1 MAEKYDWETIE
12 KDFLQ
17 GILNISE
24 IAEKHGVDRSYLHK
38 QVKKRNWK
46 QEKSTQS
53 TGVDLI
59 ENAFIS
65 GFARDQYYL
74 AKDKM
79 STNLT
84 IIDDFSLKN
93 WANLCGTIHK
103 LEMIVM
109 EEGETIV
116 SPKTG
121 SPYQNPN
128 YNALI
133 SAKKTYQTL
142 GKELGLTP
150 TSRKRAG
157 VTMEAE
163 EKKKSIFELVEAMQ
177 GDGKT
182 EKVRVE
188 FENTNNPYYEMM
200 LRDFECTQRIEHG
213 KTILE
218 FYGDPLSDREQE
230 KYNVLDSDLGFD
242 EYQECFYR
250 GNY

>member
-12 KDFLQ
+12 KDYSN

-38 QVKKRNWK
+38 QAKKRNWK

-53 TGVDLI
+53 TSVDLI

-65 GFARDQYYL
+65 EFARDQYYL

-103 LEMIVM
+103 LETIVM
-109 EEGETIV
+109 EEGETII

-157 VTMEAE
+157 VTMGGE
-163 EKKKSIFELVEAMQ
+163 EKEKTIFDMVEDLYRQ
-177 GDGKT
+177 QSKT
-182 EKVRVE
+182 DRVRVE
-188 FENTNNPYYEMM
+188 FKNTNNPHYEMM
-200 LRDFECTQRIEHG
+200 LRDFECKKTEKHG

-218 FYGDPLSDREQE
+218 FSGDPLSKREQK
-230 KYNVLDSDLGFD
+230 KYNVLDSELGFD
-242 EYQECFYR
+242 EGQECFYL
-250 GNY
+250 G

>member
-1 MAEKYDWETIE
+1 MSKKHDWKLIE
-12 KDFLQ
+12 KDVLD
-17 GILNISE
+17 GILNFKE

-38 QVKKRNWK
+38 QAKKQNWTP
-46 QEKSTQS
+46 QKSTKS
-53 TGVDLI
+53 TVVELL

-65 GFARDQYYL
+65 AFARDQYYL
-74 AKDKM
+74 AKEKM

-103 LEMIVM
+103 LEMIVL
-109 EEGETIV
+109 EEGETII

-163 EKKKSIFELVEAMQ
+163 KKKKTIFDLIDDPT
-177 GDGKT
+177 GFGKT
-182 EKVRVE
+182 EKVRVS
-188 FENTNNPYYEMM
+188 FKNTDNQHFEMM
-200 LRDFECTQRIEHG
+200 LEDFDCTQTIEHG
-213 KTILE
+213 KTVLE
-218 FYGDPLSDREQE
+218 FSGDPLSDREQQ
-230 KYNVLDSDLGFD
+230 KYNVLDNGLGFD
-242 EYQECFYR
+242 FQECFYK
-250 GNY
+250 G

>member
-1 MAEKYDWETIE
+1 MAKKYDWELIE
-12 KDFLQ
+12 KDYLDEN
-17 GILNISE
+17 INISE
-24 IAEKHGVDRSYLHK
+24 IAEKHDIDRSYLHK
-38 QVKKRNWK
+38 QVKKRNWTR
-46 QEKSTQS
+46 EKSTKVHS
-53 TGVDLI
+53 VDLL

-74 AKDKM
+74 AKEKM

-103 LEMIVM
+103 LEKVVQ
-109 EEGETIV
+109 EEGETII

-150 TSRKRAG
+150 QSRKKAG
-157 VTMEAE
+157 VTMEK
-163 EKKKSIFELVEAMQ
+163 EKKENSIFDIINKEVRETDKIRVSFKSIDNVHF
-177 GDGKT
+177 
-182 EKVRVE
+182 R
-188 FENTNNPYYEMM
+188 MM
-200 LRDFECTQRIEHG
+200 LKDFDCKQKIEHG
-213 KTILE
+213 ETILE
-218 FYGDPLSDREQE
+218 FSGDPLSKREQK
-230 KYNVLDSDLGFD
+230 KYNVLDSGLGFD
-242 EYQECFYR
+242 EFQECFYR
-250 GNY
+250 GDRK